1 MAEIKMSI
9 VETTQ
14 PNGRRIV
21 TEGGRS
27 RVALPLAYTEHCL
40 SEIEADFLHRFYE
53 AYRFT
58 MGDNPVNAEGEPNGR
73 YADYTAEVEPEA
85 YRRLEV
91 NAFQWVR
98 RYELDP
104 DWLRRAEI
112 FLRMQDERSSITV
125 SEMGAHHVNT
135 QDARVALGAGQ
146 SMIRDLGKVL
156 KLAYRNFFRWYGY
169 VQTEEAKGR
178 TPTPEGALA
187 VLTREKSISNKIE
200 QFKLARGLNP
210 PVDPTLD

>member
-1 MAEIKMSI
+1 MSI

-14 PNGRRIV
+14 PNGRRV
-21 TEGGRS
+21 LTQDGRT
-27 RVALPLAYTEHCL
+27 RVALPLAYVESCV
-40 SEIEADFLHRFYE
+40 SEIEADFLDRFFE
-53 AYRFT
+53 AYRFG
-58 MGDNPVNAEGEPNGR
+58 MGDNPVNAEGEAIGR
-73 YADYTAEVEPEA
+73 YAEYAAEVEPEA
-85 YRRLEV
+85 YRRLEM
-91 NAFQWVR
+91 NAYGWVR
-98 RYELDP
+98 RYELDS

-135 QDARVALGAGQ
+135 QDSRVALGAGQ

-156 KLAYRNFFRWYGY
+156 KLAYRNFFRWYSY
-169 VQTEEAKGR
+169 IQTEESKGR
-178 TPTPEGALA
+178 TATPEGALA

-200 QFKLARGLNP
+200 QFKLARGLNL